1 LVEGEVE
8 EDTSYDKAYVTL
20 DENTKVYQDEK
31 EMTIKDLVKDMKIEV
46 YYNGSANLS
55 YPVQIG
61 ADKINIL
68 K

>member
-1 LVEGEVE
+1 
-8 EDTSYDKAYVTL
+8 
-20 DENTKVYQDEK
+20 
-31 EMTIKDLVKDMKIEV
+31 MTIKDLVKDMKIEV